1 MFSLFTVTRL
11 KILQSDCLT
20 PTLPFILVAR
30 LWSRYG
36 LLTMFGLSV
45 GSKGLCSML
54 FRGIDTLEARVV
66 WPFAVDTYVGMGAM
80 AFLAKPSSVE
90 SPGILRNCLV

>member
-1 MFSLFTVTRL
+1 MYCFKDELLTGVGRGYLFSLPL
-11 KILQSDCLT
+11 LD
-20 PTLPFILVAR
+20 AR
-30 LWSRYG
+30 FWSGYG
-36 LLTMFGLSV
+36 LLTLFGFSF

-54 FRGIDTLEARVV
+54 FRGIDTIEARVV
-66 WPFAVDTYVGMGAM
+66 WPFAVATYVGTGAM